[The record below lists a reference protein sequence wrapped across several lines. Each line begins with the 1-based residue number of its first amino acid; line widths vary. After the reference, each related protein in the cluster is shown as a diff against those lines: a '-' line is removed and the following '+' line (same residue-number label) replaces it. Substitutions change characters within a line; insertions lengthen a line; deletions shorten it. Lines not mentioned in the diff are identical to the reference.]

1 MSKNVFKKQINYINF
16 ICIKLRIFY
25 KIDFLIKSIFKE
37 KYWLQEDKI
46 RELLETVKKGEN
58 DIYNAM
64 DKLKDLPYED
74 LGYAMIDHHRT
85 LRCGHPETIFCAGKT
100 KEQIVGIIEHML
112 RKNVNVL
119 ATRADEDVYNAV
131 KEKYPRAEYNKAARA
146 FIIRNEEIKKTHG
159 EILVITA
166 GTSDIPVAEEALLT
180 ADILGNKVRKL
191 YDAGVSG
198 IHRILSHKDLLEK
211 ANVVIT
217 VAGMDGVL
225 PTVVAGLINKPVI
238 AVPTS
243 VGYCASFNG
252 LAALLTMLNSCAS
265 GITVVNIDNG
275 YGAGYAASLINHLT
289 ENTG

>member
-1 MSKNVFKKQINYINF
+1 M
-16 ICIKLRIFY
+16 
-25 KIDFLIKSIFKE
+25 
-37 KYWLQEDKI
+37 QEDKI
-46 RELLETVKKGEN
+46 RELLETVKKGEI
-58 DIYNAM
+58 DIDNAM
-64 DKLKDLPYED
+64 DKLKNLPYED

-85 LRCGHPETIFCAGKT
+85 LRRGHPETIFCAGKT
-100 KEQIVGIIEHML
+100 KEQIVGIIAGML
-112 RKNVNVL
+112 KKNVNVL

-131 KEKYPRAEYNKAARA
+131 KEKYPRAEYNKAART
-146 FIIRNEEIKKTHG
+146 FVIRNEEIKKTHG

-166 GTSDIPVAEEALLT
+166 GTSDISVAEEAILT
-180 ADILGNKVRKL
+180 ADILGNKVNKL
-191 YDAGVSG
+191 YDVGVSG
-198 IHRILSHKDLLEK
+198 IHRILSHKDQLEK

-243 VGYCASFNG
+243 VGYGASFNG

-275 YGAGYAASLINHLT
+275 YGAGYAASLINHLA
-289 ENTG
+289 G